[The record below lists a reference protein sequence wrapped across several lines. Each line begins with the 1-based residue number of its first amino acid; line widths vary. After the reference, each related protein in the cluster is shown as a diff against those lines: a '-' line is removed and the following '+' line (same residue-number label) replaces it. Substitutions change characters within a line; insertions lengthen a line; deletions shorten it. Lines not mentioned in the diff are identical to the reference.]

1 MTPEVTWTIV
11 KAEDGQNWRG
21 VITIPANAPLLPEVQ
36 TQKALKLTG
45 KKAGSKEAALKNVA
59 NSALSAL
66 KNPIVQSILPPGA
79 NLAVKAVQ
87 ALANPKAIR
96 AVARHGKKA
105 LRAIK
110 SIF

>member
-1 MTPEVTWTIV
+1 MTPEVKWTIV

-21 VITIPANAPLLPEVQ
+21 VITIPANAPLVPEVQ
-36 TQKALKLTG
+36 TQKVLKLTG
-45 KKAGSKEAALKNVA
+45 KKAGSKEKALSNVA

-66 KNPIVQSILPPGA
+66 KNPIIQSVLPPGSG
-79 NLAVKAVQ
+79 LAIKAVQ
-87 ALANPKAIR
+87 ALANPKALK

-105 LRAIK
+105 LRAIR

>member
-1 MTPEVTWTIV
+1 MTPQVTWTIV

-21 VITIPANAPLLPEVQ
+21 VLTIPANAPLLPEVQ
-36 TQKALKLTG
+36 SQKVLKLTG
-45 KKAGSKEAALKNVA
+45 KKAGSKEKALANVA

-79 NLAVKAVQ
+79 GLAIKAVQ
-87 ALANPKAIR
+87 ALANPRAIK